1 MKYDTKVN
9 KRDIFFI
16 ENLVFTIPVS
26 LTASLKGKVESSIA
40 PKIEHLFHRY
50 KNTVL
55 EPQVKALI
63 SECALH
69 TH

>member
-26 LTASLKGKVESSIA
+26 LTASLKGKFESSI
-40 PKIEHLFHRY
+40 KIEHLFHRY